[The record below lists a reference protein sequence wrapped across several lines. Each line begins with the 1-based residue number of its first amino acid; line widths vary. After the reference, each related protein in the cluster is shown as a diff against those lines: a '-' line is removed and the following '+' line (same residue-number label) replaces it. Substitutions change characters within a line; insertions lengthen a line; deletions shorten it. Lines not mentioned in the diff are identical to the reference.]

1 MAGNLTFA
9 MIKPHIHFEKKV
21 GAVIARIEEA
31 GFGILICKMTQLL
44 PQGAMDFY
52 IEHKGKDFYSN
63 LVKTMSSGPIWALAI
78 SKTNAVE
85 EWRKLIGATDPAK
98 AELGTI
104 RSDFGDHKNITNNAV
119 HGSADDWAAKKE
131 INFFFARDL
140 KLAGVLE
147 GALDK
152 EPKLNPRRG

>member
-21 GAVIARIEEA
+21 GSLIARIEEA

-44 PQGAMDFY
+44 PEGAMDFY
-52 IEHKGKDFYSN
+52 AEHKGKDFYAN
-63 LVKTMSSGPIWALAI
+63 LIKVMSSGPVWALVLT
-78 SKTNAVE
+78 KKDAVE

-98 AELGTI
+98 AEPGTI

-140 KLAGVLE
+140 KLTGVL
-147 GALDK
+147 GNALNH
-152 EPKLNPRRG
+152 EPKLNIR